1 MKTKTITLNNK
12 KLAVK
17 MAYSASEQARGLMNI
32 TNLPED
38 EGMLFCYPDEKPR
51 TFWMKST
58 EIPLSIAFFNKN
70 KEITEITHLK
80 PYDESGITSNNPAK
94 WALEVNKGWFDKNNV
109 KIGDK
114 FDMIDN
120 RDIKIRVLKSSTLSK
135 ANKLAK
141 AIEDKLV
148 DMTMKAL
155 KTKIGVDKLGDLN
168 IDVEVK

>member
-12 KLAVK
+12 KLTVK
-17 MAYSASEQARGLMNI
+17 VANSPSEQVRGLMNI
-32 TNLPED
+32 TSLPENK
-38 EGMLFCYPDEKPR
+38 GMLFCYPKESKL

-58 EIPLSIAFFNKN
+58 PIPLSIAFFDKN
-70 KEITEITHLK
+70 KKIIQIEDLK
-80 PYDESGITSNNPAK
+80 PYDETGITSNEPAK

-135 ANKLAK
+135 VNKLAK